1 MVENY
6 NWDLRSDLP
15 DPCATLDMSLIMH
28 ILARRQGRSLQ
39 SLMAE
44 AFDDALRKY
53 GEGPI
58 GD

>member
-1 MVENY
+1 
-6 NWDLRSDLP
+6 
-15 DPCATLDMSLIMH
+15 MSLIMH